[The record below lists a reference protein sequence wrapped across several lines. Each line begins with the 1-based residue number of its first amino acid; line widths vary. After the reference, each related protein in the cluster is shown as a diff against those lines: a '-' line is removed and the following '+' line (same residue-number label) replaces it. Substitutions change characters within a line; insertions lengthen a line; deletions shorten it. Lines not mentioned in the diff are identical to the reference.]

1 MYSKIVKLKKF
12 LIYYNITSKVLII
25 FILILFSSCTKNE
38 LINLKEGA
46 RFIDPKVNLLNPTH
60 KKVKLSTSYV
70 ENKNRICIYIKNDT
84 KIIKE
89 VTKNEECLDEI

>member
-1 MYSKIVKLKKF
+1 MYSRIIQLNKS
-12 LIYYNITSKVLII
+12 LIYNNIPSKVFII

-38 LINLKEGA
+38 VISQKEGA
-46 RFIDPKVNLLNPTH
+46 RFIDLKVNILNTTI
-60 KKVKLSTSYV
+60 KKIKLSTSYL

-89 VTKNEECLDEI
+89 VSKNEECLDEI

>member
-1 MYSKIVKLKKF
+1 MYLIIIKLKKS

-38 LINLKEGA
+38 PINLKEGA
-46 RFIDPKVNLLNPTH
+46 RFIDLKVNILNTDH
-60 KKVKLSTSYV
+60 KKIKLSTSYV

-89 VTKNEECLDEI
+89 VSKNEECLDEI

>member
-1 MYSKIVKLKKF
+1 MHSKIVKLNKF

-46 RFIDPKVNLLNPTH
+46 RFIDPKVNIINATH

>member
-1 MYSKIVKLKKF
+1 MYSKIIKLKKF

-46 RFIDPKVNLLNPTH
+46 RFIDPKVNILNTTH
-60 KKVKLSTSYV
+60 KKVKLSTSYI

>member
-1 MYSKIVKLKKF
+1 M
-12 LIYYNITSKVLII
+12 
-25 FILILFSSCTKNE
+25 
-38 LINLKEGA
+38 INLNEGA
-46 RFIDPKVNLLNPTH
+46 RFIDPKINILNTAY